1 MTKERKLAIDMWLWI
16 RERYD
21 EWDDYFWGAGDTYD
35 CVAEMKHRFIV
46 AENDGEHP
54 NWKGLCW
61 LCNYIRP
68 PRSDSPAEFPL
79 WVPPCSWCPLK
90 SCYEPDTAYQ
100 VLSSHVYKEDVD
112 VSEEVYR
119 YYCTIIL
126 DALGYKEE

>member
-21 EWDDYFWGAGDTYD
+21 EWDDYFWEAGDDYD
-35 CVAEMKHRFIV
+35 CVDEMKQRFIEE
-46 AENDGEHP
+46 ENDGEYP

-68 PRSDSPAEFPL
+68 SRTNSPAEFP
-79 WVPPCSWCPLK
+79 PCSCCPLK
-90 SCYEPDTAYQ
+90 SCYEPDTVYQ

-119 YYCTIIL
+119 DCCTTIL
-126 DALGYKEE
+126 AALGYKGE